1 MSSLKKRLCS
11 RFSKG
16 NLYSK
21 VESNIKEEPKK
32 MQKEVDTFNVV
43 ESTGEESSSKTVCEF
58 RAELFDSTIE
68 KNDLF
73 KKESKSINSPE
84 DDEDRGAARTQKR
97 SSASLDKVL
106 KILRPRR
113 RDAICE
119 EMERGIRNKDM
130 TLRQYRKY
138 LATNSILMELKMI
151 YTSAIRPSANLD
163 ELGIMSRSWV
173 PWRTHK
179 NVVRIIRLQGI
190 INASSSNHRALSL
203 RRVEK
208 AIDRAF
214 EVKKVAPKAVC
225 LEINSTGGSPVQSN
239 LIYTRIREQANDK
252 KIPVLSFV
260 EDHALSGGYWLSLAG
275 DEIFVDPN
283 SAVGSIGA
291 VSSNVGVVEAMK
303 KLGLEYRPVVM
314 GEHKVRMNPMEPLK
328 PEDVEWVKKIL
339 AEVHNNFIDLVKERR
354 TKLDTTSKTVFSGD
368 IFLGKEAVRIG
379 LVDAITTDLK
389 SLCKKRFGE
398 DVVFE
403 RCDLPQDFFTRMMNK
418 RFGMEASINVDEAL
432 DSLAIRGQ
440 REKIGF

>member
-1 MSSLKKRLCS
+1 
-11 RFSKG
+11 
-16 NLYSK
+16 
-21 VESNIKEEPKK
+21 
-32 MQKEVDTFNVV
+32 
-43 ESTGEESSSKTVCEF
+43 
-58 RAELFDSTIE
+58 
-68 KNDLF
+68 
-73 KKESKSINSPE
+73 
-84 DDEDRGAARTQKR
+84 
-97 SSASLDKVL
+97 
-106 KILRPRR
+106 
-113 RDAICE
+113 
-119 EMERGIRNKDM
+119 
-130 TLRQYRKY
+130 
-138 LATNSILMELKMI
+138 
-151 YTSAIRPSANLD
+151 
-163 ELGIMSRSWV
+163 MSRSWV